1 MKKRSG
7 FTLIELLVVIA
18 IIGIL
23 GAIILPTLNKA
34 RDKAR
39 VAAGKSFAAQLFRI
53 KGADVAGQW
62 DFEEGV
68 GNNVFDMSGGGHHLD
83 LSTVSPPSA
92 VTRTS
97 SSVLSN
103 GALQFNATNVSGIVS
118 PTYATPIFSSLSQW
132 TMAAWVNVSSSQLS
146 SGIIFSFGTPY
157 IVFDGATKK
166 FRAYWTSTAPNHFSE
181 APGSRSYN
189 TWYHVAV
196 TRNGDTAIL
205 YVDGREVARQVIAS
219 AASNTS
225 SKVAIGSTTGA
236 FCGGGSWCPYFG
248 IVDDTRFFASSLLSS
263 DIEGLYI
270 AGKNAH
276 QNMLAKQ

>member
-23 GAIILPTLNKA
+23 ATIILPALNNA

-68 GNNVFDMSGGGHHLD
+68 GNNIFDTSGGAHHLD

-97 SSVLSN
+97 PSVLSN
-103 GALQFNATNVSGIVS
+103 GALQFDATNISGVVS

-132 TMAAWVNVSSSQLS
+132 TMAAWVNVASSQS
-146 SGIIFSFGTPY
+146 GSGIIFSFGTPY

-166 FRAYWTSTAPNHFSE
+166 FRAYWTNTAPNQFSE
-181 APGSRSYN
+181 PASSRSYN
-189 TWYHVAV
+189 TWYHVVV
-196 TRNGDTAIL
+196 TRDGDTAVM
-205 YVDGREVARQVIAS
+205 YVDGKEVARQVIGS

-248 IVDDTRFFASSLLSS
+248 IVDDARFFAASLLSA
-263 DIEGLYI
+263 DVEDLYI
-270 AGKNAH
+270 AGKDAH